1 MNCFGNLWGKFLK
14 FNFQGLRLAAELLT
28 HILSVHTNYFSVKI
42 ALNIYFLWYSNFS
55 VKFFLIY
62 VYSIAT

>member
-14 FNFQGLRLAAELLT
+14 FHFRGLRLAADLLT

-42 ALNIYFLWYSNFS
+42 ALYIYFSL
-55 VKFFLIY
+55 VQ
-62 VYSIAT
+62 